1 MLNQGNGQRPS
12 DQTLKDG
19 LRRCRGSIFITIF
32 FSMFINLLMFVAPL
46 HMLQIYDRVL
56 VSRSD
61 ITLLVL
67 TLLALGLL
75 VVYGFLEGIRSR
87 VLVRAGLKFD
97 EFISDR
103 VFRATFEIARKN
115 SGSSTASQ
123 ALRDMDNV
131 REFVS
136 GMAVVALCDAPW
148 VPIFIAIGFFL
159 HPALG
164 FVSLGG
170 AIIIFILATINEF
183 ITRNL
188 LNEGSRYGLAATSM
202 ANRSLRNAEVIHA
215 LGMVGALKEHWGN
228 EHNKALKAQTYASD
242 RSGALMA
249 ASRFTRM
256 ALQVTILGVGAYLAI
271 YDEITPGTMIA
282 ASIIMGRALAPVEM
296 AVGQWKNIIAIR
308 GAYSRLE
315 QMLAVTDPLKE
326 QMELPKPQGNI
337 SAEDLVVIPPGS
349 QDAVV
354 KGLNFSL
361 DQGSSLAI
369 IGPSGSGKSSLLR
382 ALVGIW
388 RPSRGVV
395 RYDAADLQQLNNEE
409 LGPYIGFMPQSIELL
424 DGTIASNIS
433 RFGDVDA
440 DEVVTAAKK
449 AGIHE
454 LILKFPDGYDT
465 KMGANGKTLSGGERQ
480 RIALARALYGSPKL
494 LILDEPNSNLDMS
507 GEAALAKALEAEVKA
522 GTTIIVVS
530 HRQALLSVVDNVM
543 VLRDGV
549 MVHSGP
555 REQVLQQIMETNQ

>member
-1 MLNQGNGQRPS
+1 MANQGYRKGLP

-19 LRRCRGSIFITIF
+19 LKRCRSSIFITIF

-97 EFISDR
+97 EFISDK
-103 VFRATFEIARKN
+103 VFRATFEVARKN
-115 SGSSTASQ
+115 PGASNAPQ
-123 ALRDMDNV
+123 ALRDMDNI

-148 VPIFIAIGFFL
+148 VPIFIAIGFVL

-183 ITRNL
+183 VTRNL
-188 LNEGSRYGLAATSM
+188 LNEGSRFGIAASSM
-202 ANRSLRNAEVIHA
+202 ATRSLRNAEVIHA
-215 LGMVGALKEHWGN
+215 LGMVDALKGHWGR
-228 EHNKALKAQTYASD
+228 EHNKALKAQTNASD
-242 RSGALMA
+242 RSGALVA

-271 YDEITPGTMIA
+271 NDEITPGTMIA

-308 GAYSRLE
+308 GAYNRLE
-315 QMLAVTDPLKE
+315 TMLSITEPIKE
-326 QMELPKPQGNI
+326 QMELPEPQGNI
-337 SAEDLVVIPPGS
+337 SAEDLVVIPPGG

-361 DQGSSLAI
+361 DSGSSLAI

-382 ALVGIW
+382 ALVGVW

-395 RYDAADLQQLNNEE
+395 RYDAADLQNLNAEE

-433 RFGDVDA
+433 RFGDINA
-440 DEVVTAAKK
+440 EEVVAAAKK

-454 LILKFPDGYDT
+454 LILKFPDGYET
-465 KMGANGKTLSGGERQ
+465 EMGVEGKTLSGGERQ

-507 GEAALAKALEAEVKA
+507 GEEALAAALEEENKA
-522 GTTIIVVS
+522 GTTVIVVS
-530 HRQALLSVVDNVM
+530 HRQALLSVVKNVM

-549 MVHSGP
+549 LVHSGP
-555 REQVLQQIMETNQ
+555 REQVLQQLMETKK